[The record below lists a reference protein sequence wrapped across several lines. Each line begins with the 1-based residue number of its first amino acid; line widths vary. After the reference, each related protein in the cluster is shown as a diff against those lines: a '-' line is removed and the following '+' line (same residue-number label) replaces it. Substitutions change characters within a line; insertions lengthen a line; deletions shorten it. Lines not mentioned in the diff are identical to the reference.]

1 MNDTLLQSCKEMH
14 NSIGIITWEK
24 LCLINYHRLN
34 HFPYKK
40 ETFPTFDVVALP
52 GQNHLSSARAT
63 VIDRRKTELSVATGT
78 INQRMQS
85 KHSCSNGL

>member
-1 MNDTLLQSCKEMH
+1 MH

-63 VIDRRKTELSVATGT
+63 VIIWMHRQPCLILEPKWFKLTLLRLD
-78 INQRMQS
+78 
-85 KHSCSNGL
+85 